1 MNRDNVWSHRL
12 PDPCLN
18 LGNCIFILAEE
29 NKAVGSASSS
39 MAYHTL
45 NSNTNFSSSSNSDL
59 VNYRA
64 ANTGLSCDPH
74 IHHSSVNRSCIIP
87 HINTNGGSYDNQLEI
102 RVSTNASNSE
112 ADYERAY
119 FKRKSFSHPMA
130 LDGRNSDEY
139 YSARSSNGVSISS
152 DQYMPNPIL
161 GPHSLPHNSI
171 CLPPGY
177 TSNRPLTIDEG
188 SGCHRNV
195 RSRHGLSLHMEN
207 NLIGPHA
214 SSSLSHHFHQT
225 TSTSG
230 DAAMPL
236 DYGRRFLSSGFF
248 HHEMNQP
255 IASSGADADMEIAEG
270 FSSNIVLSRHRAT
283 LVPTLAVIPMQ
294 DDINYGHRLN
304 PYSSSSS
311 YTTVGLPGTVGDAR
325 QFGNEVLPHLRHHR
339 KSSILGQSSERYG
352 RTRNSYDSLSYRMN
366 ALANEERAHG
376 SWNDESAMM
385 IDRSIFNDH
394 HTMLDQH
401 RNMRMDIDNMSYE
414 ELVDLGERIG
424 NVSTGLSGGDMAKC
438 LTSAIYSSG
447 VIQDVDEGSCVICLE
462 EYKEGQSIG
471 RLNCRHDF
479 HSRCIKKWLLIK
491 NACPICKSAALGDK
505 VKGKQVLLM

>member
-1 MNRDNVWSHRL
+1 
-12 PDPCLN
+12 
-18 LGNCIFILAEE
+18 
-29 NKAVGSASSS
+29 
-39 MAYHTL
+39 
-45 NSNTNFSSSSNSDL
+45 
-59 VNYRA
+59 
-64 ANTGLSCDPH
+64 
-74 IHHSSVNRSCIIP
+74 
-87 HINTNGGSYDNQLEI
+87 
-102 RVSTNASNSE
+102 
-112 ADYERAY
+112 
-119 FKRKSFSHPMA
+119 
-130 LDGRNSDEY
+130 
-139 YSARSSNGVSISS
+139 
-152 DQYMPNPIL
+152 
-161 GPHSLPHNSI
+161 
-171 CLPPGY
+171 
-177 TSNRPLTIDEG
+177 
-188 SGCHRNV
+188 
-195 RSRHGLSLHMEN
+195 
-207 NLIGPHA
+207 
-214 SSSLSHHFHQT
+214 
-225 TSTSG
+225 
-230 DAAMPL
+230 
-236 DYGRRFLSSGFF
+236 
-248 HHEMNQP
+248 MNQP

-376 SWNDESAMM
+376 SWNDE
-385 IDRSIFNDH
+385 
-394 HTMLDQH
+394 
-401 RNMRMDIDNMSYE
+401 
-414 ELVDLGERIG
+414 
-424 NVSTGLSGGDMAKC
+424 
-438 LTSAIYSSG
+438 
-447 VIQDVDEGSCVICLE
+447 E